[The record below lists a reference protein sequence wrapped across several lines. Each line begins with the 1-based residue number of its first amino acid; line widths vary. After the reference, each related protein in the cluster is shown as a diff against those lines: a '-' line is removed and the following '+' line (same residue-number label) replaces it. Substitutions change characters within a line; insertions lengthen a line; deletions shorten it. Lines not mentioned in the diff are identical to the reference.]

1 MLNSR
6 QINLLCYLKKEQRFC
21 PAREIAQV
29 LGCSTKT
36 VYNDIALLQKYIS
49 RNEWGGMDSKP
60 NCGTRLFLSQKG
72 IAALEREMNEAFL
85 FTAQL
90 EDCTDEIIPI
100 LRLLLRRQNVTAEE
114 LGNRLHAS
122 PTAPERM
129 PYCSRTAAERVSSA
143 FLIKR
148 RMSAFVIKIPSQVKY
163 GVSRGGSQPGAP

>member
-90 EDCTDEIIPI
+90 E
-100 LRLLLRRQNVTAEE
+100 
-114 LGNRLHAS
+114 G
-122 PTAPERM
+122 
-129 PYCSRTAAERVSSA
+129 CS
-143 FLIKR
+143 
-148 RMSAFVIKIPSQVKY
+148 
-163 GVSRGGSQPGAP
+163 G